1 MTPELPTGL
10 ARSLVLTM
18 QVLGA
23 DARSV
28 LQRLTRAPKVRSS
41 WEEVVTALE
50 TYFSVEGVAATQR
63 LVHTLATRSS
73 VVLQAAELL
82 GDVHQTYAAL
92 LEAAA
97 AQESVAV
104 DARTTPQG
112 LTVSLELR
120 RGHRSSMVFFQACV
134 WLLTALPRVRG
145 LSDAR
150 VLVERLHER
159 GLHCVVVPPA
169 DRAVRVAHQDGPLRQ
184 LARQSLRFDGVAGS
198 TRAQLTPQ
206 SLQERFGL
214 TRAEARVVRRLAE
227 GRSIK
232 RIAEELKV
240 SPETA
245 RTHAKRA
252 MQKTDTHRQ
261 AELVSLVLSE

>member
-1 MTPELPTGL
+1 M
-10 ARSLVLTM
+10 RSLVLTM
-18 QVLGA
+18 EVVGS
-23 DARSV
+23 DARGV
-28 LQRLTRAPKVRSS
+28 LQRVSRGSRGRSAWDEVLT
-41 WEEVVTALE
+41 TLE

-63 LVHTLATRSS
+63 LVQTLATRSS

-92 LEAAA
+92 LEASS
-97 AQESVAV
+97 AQDVVMV
-104 DARTTPQG
+104 DTRTTPQG

-120 RGHRSSMVFFQACV
+120 RGQRPSMVFFQSCV
-134 WLLTALPRVRG
+134 WLLASIPRVRG
-145 LSDAR
+145 LPDAR
-150 VLVERLHER
+150 VLVERLSER
-159 GLHCVVVPPA
+159 GLQCVVVPPN
-169 DRAVRVAHQDGPLRQ
+169 DRAVRVVHQDGHLRQ
-184 LARQSLRFDGVAGS
+184 LARHTLRFDGDRSARTS
-198 TRAQLTPQ
+198 LTPQ

>member
-18 QVLGA
+18 EVMGA

-28 LQRLTRAPKVRSS
+28 LQRLGRGAKAKSG
-41 WEEVVTALE
+41 WEEVCTALE

-63 LVHTLATRSS
+63 LIQTLATRSS

-92 LEAAA
+92 LEAAS
-97 AQESVAV
+97 AQDVVVVEV
-104 DARTTPQG
+104 RNTPQG

-120 RGHRSSMVFFQACV
+120 RGHRASMVFFQACV
-134 WLLTALPRVRG
+134 WLLTSLPRVRG
-145 LSDAR
+145 LPDSR
-150 VLVERLHER
+150 VLVERVSER

-169 DRAVRVAHQDGPLRQ
+169 DRAVRLAHQDGPLRQ
-184 LARQSLRFDGVAGS
+184 LARQALRFDGVTSA
-198 TRAQLTPQ
+198 RASLTPQ